1 MTGHRQHP
9 PGSGGRCGTPAAP
22 ADSAV
27 PVVPAVPAAPARR
40 GRLAAHGHNVFAEM
54 SALAERYDAVNLGQ
68 GFPDTAGP
76 DSVVEAA
83 VRALR
88 AGHHQYPPVPGLPAL
103 RRAIADH
110 QRRRYG
116 LDIDPDRETVVT
128 TGASEALAAALLAL
142 TSPGDEVVAL
152 EPFYDSYAACA
163 TLAGATLVPVRL
175 RAPDFTLDTRDLAAA
190 ITGRTRVLL
199 LNTPHNPTGAVLTPG
214 QLHEVAALA
223 RAHDLLV
230 ISDEVYEHLVFDGVH
245 QPIAALPGM
254 FERTVTLSSAGKSFS
269 FTGWKVGWASGPA
282 DLVTAVRE
290 VKQHLSFAA
299 GTPFQY
305 AVAEALRLPEEY
317 FTAATDSLRRRR
329 DLMTDGLRA
338 LGFGVRPPQGTYFI
352 TADITP
358 LGERDGMEFC
368 RALPGRAGV
377 AAIPQQVFYADP
389 DAGRR
394 YVRFAFCKRETVLHE
409 ALDRLKEGLA

>member
-1 MTGHRQHP
+1 
-9 PGSGGRCGTPAAP
+9 
-22 ADSAV
+22 
-27 PVVPAVPAAPARR
+27 
-40 GRLAAHGHNVFAEM
+40 M

-377 AAIPQQVFYADP
+377 AAIPSRSSTPTRTPGGATSASRSANARPYCA
-389 DAGRR
+389 RR
-394 YVRFAFCKRETVLHE
+394 WT
-409 ALDRLKEGLA
+409 G

>member
-9 PGSGGRCGTPAAP
+9 QHPQHRPGSGSGSRGGAPAAP
-22 ADSAV
+22 AV
-27 PVVPAVPAAPARR
+27 PARR

-54 SALAERYDAVNLGQ
+54 SALAERHGAVNLGQ

-88 AGHHQYPPVPGLPAL
+88 AGHHQYPPVPGLPGL

-142 TSPGDEVVAL
+142 TSPGDEIVAL

-163 TLAGATLVPVRL
+163 TLAGTTLVPVRL
-175 RAPDFTLDTRDLAAA
+175 RAPDFTLDTRALAAA

-230 ISDEVYEHLVFDGVH
+230 ISDEVYEHLVFEGVH
-245 QPIAALPGM
+245 QPIATLPGM
-254 FERTVTLSSAGKSFS
+254 FERTVTVSSAGKSFS

-290 VKQHLSFAA
+290 VKQHLSFAG

-305 AVAEALRLPEEY
+305 AVADALRLPEEY

-329 DLMTDGLRA
+329 DLMTDGLSA
-338 LGFGVRPPQGTYFI
+338 LGFEVRPPQGTYFI

-368 RALPGRAGV
+368 RALPGRCGV

-389 DAGRR
+389 DAGQR
-394 YVRFAFCKRETVLHE
+394 YVRFAFCKRESVLHQ

>member
-1 MTGHRQHP
+1 MTGHRRHGQYPEQPEHP
-9 PGSGGRCGTPAAP
+9 PGNGGGNGGGGNGSG
-22 ADSAV
+22 
-27 PVVPAVPAAPARR
+27 RR

-54 SALAERYDAVNLGQ
+54 SALAERYGAVNLGQ

-116 LDIDPDRETVVT
+116 LDLDPDRETVVT

-290 VKQHLSFAA
+290 VKQHLSFAG

-305 AVAEALRLPEEY
+305 AVADALRLPEEY
-317 FTAATDSLRRRR
+317 FAAATDSLRRRR

-338 LGFGVRPPQGTYFI
+338 LGFDVRPPQGTYFI

-358 LGERDGMEFC
+358 LGERDGMDFC
-368 RALPGRAGV
+368 RALPGRCGV

>member
-1 MTGHRQHP
+1 M
-9 PGSGGRCGTPAAP
+9 
-22 ADSAV
+22 
-27 PVVPAVPAAPARR
+27 RR

-88 AGHHQYPPVPGLPAL
+88 AGHHQYPPVPGLPGL

-142 TSPGDEVVAL
+142 TSPGDEIVAL

-230 ISDEVYEHLVFDGVH
+230 ISDEVYEHLVFEGVH

-254 FERTVTLSSAGKSFS
+254 FERTLTVSSAGKSFS

-290 VKQHLSFAA
+290 VKQHLSFAG

-305 AVAEALRLPEEY
+305 AVADALRLPEEY

-329 DLMTDGLRA
+329 DLMTDGLLA
-338 LGFGVRPPQGTYFI
+338 LGFDVRPPQGTYFI

-358 LGERDGMEFC
+358 LGERDGMDFC
-368 RALPGRAGV
+368 RALPARCGV

-394 YVRFAFCKRETVLHE
+394 YVRFAFCKRETVLRQ

>member
-1 MTGHRQHP
+1 M
-9 PGSGGRCGTPAAP
+9 
-22 ADSAV
+22 
-27 PVVPAVPAAPARR
+27 VPAVPAAPARR

-358 LGERDGMEFC
+358 LASGTGWNSAVRC
-368 RALPGRAGV
+368 PAAPASPPSPSRSSTPTRTPGGATSASRSAN
-377 AAIPQQVFYADP
+377 ARPYCT
-389 DAGRR
+389 RR
-394 YVRFAFCKRETVLHE
+394 WT
-409 ALDRLKEGLA
+409 G

>member
-1 MTGHRQHP
+1 MTGHRRHGQYP
-9 PGSGGRCGTPAAP
+9 AGNGSGSG
-22 ADSAV
+22 
-27 PVVPAVPAAPARR
+27 RR

-54 SALAERYDAVNLGQ
+54 SALAERYGAVNLGQ

-88 AGHHQYPPVPGLPAL
+88 SGHHQYPPVPGLPAL

-116 LDIDPDRETVVT
+116 LDLDPDRETVVT

-254 FERTVTLSSAGKSFS
+254 FERTVTVSSAGKSFS

-290 VKQHLSFAA
+290 VKQHLSFAG

-305 AVAEALRLPEEY
+305 AVADALRLPEEY

-338 LGFGVRPPQGTYFI
+338 LGFGVRPPQGTYFV

-358 LGERDGMEFC
+358 LGERDGMDFC
-368 RALPGRAGV
+368 RALPGRCGV

>member
-1 MTGHRQHP
+1 MTGPRHGCDGG
-9 PGSGGRCGTPAAP
+9 PGT
-22 ADSAV
+22 V
-27 PVVPAVPAAPARR
+27 PRR
-40 GRLAAHGHNVFAEM
+40 GRLAAHGHSVFAEM
-54 SALAERYDAVNLGQ
+54 SALAERHDAINLGQ

-76 DSVVEAA
+76 DTVVESA

-103 RRAIADH
+103 RHAVAGH

-116 LDIDPDRETVVT
+116 LDIDPDREVVVT
-128 TGASEALAAALLAL
+128 TGASEALAAAVLAL
-142 TSPGDEVVAL
+142 AAPGDEIVAL

-175 RAPDFTLDTRDLAAA
+175 HAPGFTLDTRELAAA
-190 ITGRTRVLL
+190 ITGRTRILL
-199 LNTPHNPTGAVLTPG
+199 LNSPHNPTGAVLPPE
-214 QLHEVAALA
+214 QLDEVAALA

-230 ISDEVYEHLVFDGVH
+230 ISDEVYEHLVFEGTH
-245 QPIAALPGM
+245 RPIAALPGM
-254 FERTVTLSSAGKSFS
+254 FERTVTVSSAGKSFS
-269 FTGWKVGWASGPA
+269 FTGWKVGWATGPA

-290 VKQHLSFAA
+290 VKQHLSFAG
-299 GTPFQY
+299 GTPFQH

-317 FTAATDSLRRRR
+317 FTAAAASLRRRR

-338 LGFGVRPPQGTYFI
+338 LGFAVRPPRGTYFV

-368 RALPGRAGV
+368 RELPRRCGV
-377 AAIPQQVFYADP
+377 AAIPHQVFYADP

-394 YVRFAFCKRETVLHE
+394 HVRFAFCKRDSVLRQ
-409 ALDRLKEGLA
+409 ALERLEKGLT

>member
-1 MTGHRQHP
+1 MTGLRHRP
-9 PGSGGRCGTPAAP
+9 PGGP
-22 ADSAV
+22 
-27 PVVPAVPAAPARR
+27 RR

-54 SALAERYDAVNLGQ
+54 SALAAEHDAVNLGQ

-76 DSVVEAA
+76 QTVVESA

-88 AGHHQYPPVPGLPAL
+88 AGHHQYPPVPGLPGL
-103 RRAIADH
+103 RRAVADH
-110 QRRRYG
+110 QRRFYG
-116 LDIDPDRETVVT
+116 LDIDPDREVVVT

-163 TLAGATLVPVRL
+163 SLAGATLVPVRL
-175 RAPDFTLDTRDLAAA
+175 HAPDFTFDTRDLAAA

-199 LNTPHNPTGAVLTPG
+199 LNTPHNPTGAVLSAE
-214 QLHEVAALA
+214 QLREVAALA

-230 ISDEVYEHLVFDGVH
+230 ISDEVYEHLVFEGVH
-245 QPIAALPGM
+245 QPVAALPGM
-254 FERTVTLSSAGKSFS
+254 FERTLTVSSAGKSFS
-269 FTGWKVGWASGPA
+269 FTGWKVGWATGPA

-290 VKQHLSFAA
+290 VKQHLSFAG
-299 GTPFQY
+299 GTPFQH
-305 AVAEALRLPEEY
+305 AVADALRLPDEY
-317 FTAATDSLRRRR
+317 FATATDGLRRRR

-338 LGFGVRPPQGTYFI
+338 LGFDVRPPRGTYFV

-358 LGERDGMEFC
+358 LGERDGLEFC
-368 RALPGRAGV
+368 RALPRRCGV
-377 AAIPQQVFYADP
+377 AAIPHQVFYTDP

-394 YVRFAFCKRETVLHE
+394 HVRFAFCKRESVLRQ
-409 ALDRLKEGLA
+409 ALDRLKEGLG